1 MNTITILEQLN
12 AQSSPDH
19 LQKMKRFGI
28 NTETA
33 IGVSIPKIRI
43 VAKAL
48 KNNNIIASD
57 LWNTNVHEA
66 RLLASIIIDPKT
78 FSINEAEQWVADFNS
93 WDLCDIACD
102 QLAKTPY
109 CLEMIQKFIASEH
122 EFVKRTAFVLM
133 CKLAFIH
140 PKNDDAF
147 FYPFFEMIENEAY
160 DERNFVKKAVNWAL
174 RQIGKR
180 NEALRLQAIEVA
192 ERIKTQPSASAR
204 WIASDALRELQLLAV
219 IARTQ
224 KSKK

>member
-1 MNTITILEQLN
+1 MNTSTIIQQLREK
-12 AQSSPDH
+12 SSPDH

-28 NTETA
+28 NVESA
-33 IGVSIPKIRI
+33 IGVSIPNIRI
-43 VAKAL
+43 IAKNI
-48 KNNNIIASD
+48 KNNNAVAAE
-57 LWNTNVHEA
+57 LWKSNVHEA

-78 FSINEAEQWVADFNS
+78 FDPGQAEQWVADFNS

-180 NEALRLQAIEVA
+180 NEALRLQAIKVA

>member
-1 MNTITILEQLN
+1 MDTSTIIEQLHEK
-12 AQSSPDH
+12 SSPNH

-28 NTETA
+28 NVETA
-33 IGVSIPKIRI
+33 IGVSIPNIRI
-43 VAKAL
+43 IAKSF
-48 KNNNIIASD
+48 KNNNAVATE
-57 LWNTNVHEA
+57 LWKTNIHEA

-78 FSINEAEQWVADFNS
+78 FGMQQAERWIADFNS

-102 QLAKTPY
+102 QLAKTPF
-109 CLEMIQKFIASEH
+109 CLEMIQKFVVSEH

-204 WIASDALRELQLLAV
+204 WIASDALRELQLSAV

-224 KSKK
+224 KSNK